1 MIPGTRT
8 WMLIDTDEA
17 ANHRKR
23 HQTATQ
29 QQPEENQRTMLE
41 PTPGAAL
48 EHVEQAIATYIK
60 DDGHER
66 EVQDRH
72 GSPTAPGARLRSR

>member
-1 MIPGTRT
+1 MIAGTRT
-8 WMLIDTDEA
+8 GILIDTDEA
-17 ANHRKR
+17 ANRRKR

-48 EHVEQAIATYIK
+48 EQVEQTIAPYIK

-72 GSPTAPGARLRSR
+72 GSSTAPGARPRS